1 MESVPQESGQTLD
14 GDISMAIVAPKGIP
28 SFTWSFFPFSF
39 LELIYYDHGS
49 TFMGE
54 KCLCTLNDLESAK
67 HGSTF
72 FKSVI
77 MYENWPFKKTGE
89 KNLLNWFLE
98 QARI

>member
-14 GDISMAIVAPKGIP
+14 GDISMAIVAPIGIP
-28 SFTWSFFPFSF
+28 SFTWSFFPFFF
-39 LELIYYDHGS
+39 LRVDLLWSWVNFYG
-49 TFMGE
+49 G

-89 KNLLNWFLE
+89 KKSSE
-98 QARI
+98 ARI